1 MTERFSAGGERSST
15 VSYRSRGSL
24 DHAAVA
30 KKGFLLGVALFALGA
45 LGEVVGH
52 AFFAVPALA
61 EQLFFGMEVTGVAI
75 GLLVPIIFGA
85 VLPLTE

>member
-1 MTERFSAGGERSST
+1 MTERFSTDDDPAST
-15 VSYRSRGSL
+15 VSYQSRGSL

-30 KKGFLLGVALFALGA
+30 KKGFLLGVALFAAGA

-61 EQLFFGMEVTGVAI
+61 EQLFFGMEVTGVAL
-75 GLLVPIIFGA
+75 GLLAPIVFGA

>member
-1 MTERFSAGGERSST
+1 MTERFSTDHDPAST
-15 VSYRSRGSL
+15 VSYQSRGSL
-24 DHAAVA
+24 DHAAAA
-30 KKGFLLGVALFALGA
+30 KKGFLLGVALFAVGA

-52 AFFAVPALA
+52 AYFAVPALA
-61 EQLFFGMEVTGVAI
+61 EQLFFGMEVTGVAL

>member
-1 MTERFSAGGERSST
+1 MTERFSTGDDPPST
-15 VSYRSRGSL
+15 VSYQSRGSL

-30 KKGFLLGVALFALGA
+30 KKGFLLGVALFAVGA

-52 AFFAVPALA
+52 AYFAVPALA
-61 EQLFFGMEVTGVAI
+61 EQLFFGMEVTGVAL